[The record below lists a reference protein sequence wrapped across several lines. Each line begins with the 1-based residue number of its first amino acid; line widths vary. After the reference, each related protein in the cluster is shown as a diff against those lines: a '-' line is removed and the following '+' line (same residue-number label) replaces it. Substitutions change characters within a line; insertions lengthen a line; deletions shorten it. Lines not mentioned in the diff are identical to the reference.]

1 MRELNDVNIRHF
13 KLSNGEELI
22 ALVQGEEDQ
31 LIKLESPMEVHRE
44 VRMNSQ
50 SFIFTKWLPL
60 SKVDECLLNPMHIVS
75 HVECDNDVK
84 ERYVRMCLDERSA
97 KDNHISNRINVESDE
112 DLDKYDE
119 FLEMMDSSD
128 TEITFH

>member
-50 SFIFTKWLPL
+50 SFMFTKWLPL

-97 KDNHISNRINVESDE
+97 NHISNRINVESDE